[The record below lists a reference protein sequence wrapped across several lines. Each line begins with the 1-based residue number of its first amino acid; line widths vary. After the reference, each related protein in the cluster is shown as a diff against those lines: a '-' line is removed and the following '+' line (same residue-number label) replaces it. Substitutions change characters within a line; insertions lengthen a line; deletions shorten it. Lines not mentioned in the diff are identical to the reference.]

1 MNEYKHGRS
10 RNQQKIDR
18 DSAYDDKEE
27 HVDSKAR
34 ERFLRKPYEVDD
46 VAAIWPRNMT
56 SRRRWNREAYT
67 MCCVWQGYTLHP
79 GGTCEGA

>member
-1 MNEYKHGRS
+1 MREYKHGRS
-10 RNQQKIDR
+10 RKQQKIDR

-46 VAAIWPRNMT
+46 VA
-56 SRRRWNREAYT
+56 
-67 MCCVWQGYTLHP
+67 GYMAKKYDIKKEVEP
-79 GGTCEGA
+79 